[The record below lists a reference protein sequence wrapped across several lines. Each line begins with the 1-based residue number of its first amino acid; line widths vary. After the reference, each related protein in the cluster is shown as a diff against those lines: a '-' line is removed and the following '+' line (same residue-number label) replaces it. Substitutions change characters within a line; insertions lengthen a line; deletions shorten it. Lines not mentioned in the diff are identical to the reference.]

1 MKFKTLLILT
11 ALFLGILPT
20 FAKFDGKVSQDF
32 FYDTERT
39 IMTETLPN
47 TVVKTEKYWSK
58 NVLMFNKYRPLFM
71 LSNKD
76 LYNLMPK
83 TNTSIV
89 QRITTPSIYNISLKT
104 SSIISVSLKPISEK
118 TTQIHATAQK
128 TIAKTDA
135 TWLSLYEEAKNAN
148 IDSDKKIE
156 TAILLKNSQKIT
168 NYYRAIAL
176 LDSVTKNEP
185 YNAYAFYVKGEIYA
199 AWQKPE
205 IAMENYIEAL
215 KLNPTSKQ
223 SYLGIAKILENKNK
237 ELAKKYYEMAE
248 K

>member
-20 FAKFDGKVSQDF
+20 FAKINGKVSQDF

-47 TVVKTEKYWSK
+47 TVIKTEKYWGK

-104 SSIISVSLKPISEK
+104 SSIISISLKPIETK
-118 TTQIHATAQK
+118 TTEVQAAAQK
-128 TIAKTDA
+128 TVAKTDA
-135 TWLSLYEEAKNAN
+135 MWLSLYEEARSAN
-148 IDSDKKIE
+148 VDSDKKIE
-156 TAILLKNSQKIT
+156 TAILLKDSQKIT

-205 IAMENYIEAL
+205 IAIENYVEAL